1 MARHGNNLYTVKK
14 RFVLWTSLVLLAS
27 IATAGSFHFPVGS
40 TWSDADNAKSLGI
53 SVQEYKKVWRM
64 GCQLSSDIS
73 NHRPIRQDEVEYMFA
88 TAEKNDKLA
97 THNIWSFR
105 PLRETGYKSRVIE
118 LAYELSQT
126 KDENQA
132 FAAID
137 TLKHFGDPRW
147 KGLAEAF
154 PWQCKEYSE
163 LIMEPRRY

>member
-1 MARHGNNLYTVKK
+1 MKK

-27 IATAGSFHFPVGS
+27 IATAGSFHIP
-40 TWSDADNAKSLGI
+40 TKHMWSDSDNAKSLGI

-64 GCQLSSDIS
+64 GSQLSSDIHM
-73 NHRPIRQDEVEYMFA
+73 HRPIRQDEVEYLFA
-88 TAEKNDKLA
+88 AVEKNDKLA
-97 THNIWSFR
+97 TQNIWSFR

-118 LAYELSQT
+118 FAYKLAQS
-126 KDENQA
+126 KDENEA